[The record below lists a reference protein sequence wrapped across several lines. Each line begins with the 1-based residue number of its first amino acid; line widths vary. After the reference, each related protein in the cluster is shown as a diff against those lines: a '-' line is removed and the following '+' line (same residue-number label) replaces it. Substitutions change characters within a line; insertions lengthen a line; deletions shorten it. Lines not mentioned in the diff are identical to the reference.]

1 MVSVF
6 QYVPS
11 MKPNQNMSDKKLNFM
26 GSLSRV
32 VTMLQEAK
40 KDFDMLYEDSQ
51 VRLPIEDV
59 SFIDDRIREIHNL
72 IKDLKLTNNQ
82 FEAIASKQHER

>member
-1 MVSVF
+1 MQTS
-6 QYVPS
+6 
-11 MKPNQNMSDKKLNFM
+11 MSDKKLNFM
-26 GSLSRV
+26 GSLNRV

-59 SFIDDRIREIHNL
+59 EFINERIKEIHNL